1 MNFVIRSAA
10 REDANVI
17 GDLSREL
24 RNYLRGLGD
33 PSILSFDTEAYLRDG
48 FGPNP
53 AFSGLVA
60 EADTMSSR
68 GRVLLCARLA
78 SCWRSATFSIASSV
92 RVDDSAR
99 SRRKRTVKTA
109 IVALMTPGS

>member
-1 MNFVIRSAA
+1 MPKTGPEIALALLDHFDPALALPSYETAGAA
-10 REDANVI
+10 
-17 GDLSREL
+17 GMDLRASLQPDDR
-24 RNYLRGLGD
+24 
-33 PSILSFDTEAYLRDG
+33 A
-48 FGPNP
+48 
-53 AFSGLVA
+53 SGL
-60 EADTMSSR
+60 MLPSR

-78 SCWRSATFSIASSV
+78 SCWRSATFSSASSV